1 MDNGLVR
8 SKTGTEKP
16 AGSSLLGTAGLGT
29 SLARWKSRWEA
40 SDCQLAQP
48 RRVVKGRGVL
58 PIPEATDPLL
68 LAALTALPS
77 NYNFEIPKTVWRIK
91 QLGARRIALQ
101 FPEGFLVYAPVIAD
115 ILRRLQL

>member
-1 MDNGLVR
+1 M
-8 SKTGTEKP
+8 EKQVG
-16 AGSSLLGTAGLGT
+16 A
-29 SLARWKSRWEA
+29 A